1 MKSITKEY
9 LADIIF
15 RRINK
20 TIDMHRQSKRNYM
33 EPEQYPVATDEEI
46 LEFIHSIPYFDIRL
60 KDFIIGHLS
69 ERTII
74 ISQTWENEFILKCN
88 AWAESFEWLHG
99 DDRFLS
105 DKHLDL
111 IKRNAVFLTLPY

>member
-1 MKSITKEY
+1 MNSITKEY
-9 LADIIF
+9 LSDVIF
-15 RRINK
+15 RIINK
-20 TIDMHRQSKRNYM
+20 TIDTHRRSKRYDL
-33 EPEQYPVATDEEI
+33 EQLSYPVATDEEV

-74 ISQTWENEFILKCN
+74 ISQAWENEFILKCR

-105 DKHLDL
+105 DRHLDS
-111 IKRNAVFLTLPY
+111 IKRDVAFLTLPY

>member
-1 MKSITKEY
+1 MKSITKDY
-9 LADIIF
+9 LLDIIF

-20 TIDMHRQSKRNYM
+20 TIVEHRQSKRNYM
-33 EPEQYPVATDEEI
+33 LHEDHPRATEEEL
-46 LEFIHSIPYFDIRL
+46 LEFIHSIPYFDTKL

-74 ISQTWENEFILKCN
+74 VSQSWENEFILKCN
-88 AWAESFEWLHG
+88 AWAESYEWLEG

-105 DKHLDL
+105 DKHLDD
-111 IKRNAVFLTLPY
+111 IKRSAVALTLPY